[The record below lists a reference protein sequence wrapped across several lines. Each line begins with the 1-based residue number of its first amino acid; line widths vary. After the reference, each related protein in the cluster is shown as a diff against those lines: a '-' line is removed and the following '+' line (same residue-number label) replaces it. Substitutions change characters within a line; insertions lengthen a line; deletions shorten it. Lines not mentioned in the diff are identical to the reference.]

1 MFKTDSN
8 IIFIFIFIFKMD
20 KEAIINHCL
29 KEFYIKENY
38 NLNKLIGRYQI
49 LVRRMESQILTL
61 ASQVSRRN
69 QEIANLQSQLR
80 INNRIV
86 VQQNNELRVFERDED
101 GIYHLVPEEPDSDE
115 TDDEPIWRTSEEAQ
129 DIARRLGFESD
140 SSGYESDDLM
150 DRLMGQV

>member
-1 MFKTDSN
+1 
-8 IIFIFIFIFKMD
+8 MD
-20 KEAIINHCL
+20 VQEIINYCL
-29 KEFYIKENY
+29 KEYYIEENIS
-38 NLNKLIGRYQI
+38 LQRLVGRYQI
-49 LVRRMESQILTL
+49 LVRRMESQVLTL

-80 INNRIV
+80 SNNRII
-86 VQQNNELRVFERDED
+86 VQMNDELRIFERDENN
-101 GIYHLVPEEPDSDE
+101 IYHFVPEESDSE
-115 TDDEPIWRTSEEAQ
+115 VTDDEPIWRTSEEAE